1 MDSETSESTNNNKDD
16 NNNAGTIWF
25 DSDKQLGPK
34 VAIEDDNPVTRQEI
48 LDWIGKYADR
58 EIFEIRNLNTTKHED
73 EAQRIR
79 KYQEYVRDNLR

>member
-1 MDSETSESTNNNKDD
+1 MDSETSKSTDNNKDD

-25 DSDKQLGPK
+25 DQSTLGPK
-34 VAIEDDNPVTRQEI
+34 DPGIEDPVTRQEI

-58 EIFEIRNLNTTKHED
+58 EIFEIRNLNTTRHED

>member
-58 EIFEIRNLNTTKHED
+58 EIFEIRNLNTTKDED
-73 EAQRIR
+73 ETQRIR
-79 KYQEYVRDNLR
+79 K